1 MPYKFVIAA
10 ASFLCGA
17 VVGYFVCKKRNET
30 VEDDD
35 FEFDFDEDEIADDE
49 YVHRNIFDG
58 GYTVDPNHLEI
69 FPSEV
74 MSDYNNIVN
83 IYSSDMDDEEDCVAD
98 CNIYIDPEN
107 LGETD
112 NRVCSIYYD
121 AVNDILIGDEDLKE
135 MVGTDFNK
143 HFEDDS
149 VCIRNNHYGID
160 CEIILTEAADGQES
174 Y

>member
-17 VVGYFVCKKRNET
+17 VVGYFIGKKRNKT

-35 FEFDFDEDEIADDE
+35 FEFDFDEDEIAENE
-49 YVHRNIFDG
+49 Y
-58 GYTVDPNHLEI
+58 I

-74 MSDYNNIVN
+74 MRDYHNIVN
-83 IYSSDMDDEEDCVAD
+83 IYSSDIDEEVDCTAD
-98 CNIYIDPEN
+98 YNIYIDPEN

-121 AVNDILIGDEDLKE
+121 AVQDILIGDEDLKE
-135 MVGTDFNK
+135 MVGTDFKN

-149 VCIRNNHYGID
+149 VCIRNDHYGID
-160 CEIILTEAADGQES
+160 CEIILTEAANGQES